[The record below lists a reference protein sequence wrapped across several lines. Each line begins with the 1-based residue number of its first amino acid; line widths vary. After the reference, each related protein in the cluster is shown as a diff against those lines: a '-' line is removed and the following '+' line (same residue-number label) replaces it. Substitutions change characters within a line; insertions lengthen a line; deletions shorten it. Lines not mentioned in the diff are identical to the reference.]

1 MNPKETREQA
11 VREAKCNLIL
21 DAAKEVFAQVGFHAA
36 RLEDIAGKAGFSKG
50 SLYNYY
56 ESKEAIFLNLAIREY
71 RQLLDRLSSE
81 VDAKFPLRDAL
92 RGAMKAVFEV
102 FGQHFSLLMEISE
115 FRRLGVPGLAELMK
129 SHQELLGVFKEFVG
143 EMRVFLARIFA
154 AARERGEIDSR
165 VTDEEL
171 ATFFGAHM
179 RGLIFEWKIAGTMG
193 NVEKQIESTIEFIL
207 YGAVG
212 KRSPR
217 GED

>member
-1 MNPKETREQA
+1 MNPKETREQ
-11 VREAKCNLIL
+11 VIRDTKCNLIL

-71 RQLLDRLSSE
+71 RQLLDRLTIE
-81 VDAKFPLRDAL
+81 VDPEFPLRDAL

-115 FRRLGVPGLAELMK
+115 FRRMGVPGLAELMK

-143 EMRVFLARIFA
+143 EMRVFLSRVFA
-154 AARERGEIDSR
+154 AARRRGEVGSTA
-165 VTDEEL
+165 TDEQL
-171 ATFFGAHM
+171 AMLFGAHI
-179 RGLIFEWKIAGTMG
+179 RGLIFEWKIAGEMG
-193 NVEKQIESTIEFIL
+193 DVERQIESTIEFFL

-212 KRSPR
+212 KR
-217 GED
+217 